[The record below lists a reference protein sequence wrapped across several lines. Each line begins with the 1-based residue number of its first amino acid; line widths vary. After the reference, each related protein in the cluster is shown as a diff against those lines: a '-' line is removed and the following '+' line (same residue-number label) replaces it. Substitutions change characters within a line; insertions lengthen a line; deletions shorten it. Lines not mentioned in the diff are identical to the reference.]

1 MNQDEKQIIKELAY
15 KIVLPTMIL
24 SLACLAL
31 LITCKNKPKPK
42 PAPPSVLDKK
52 IDSIKVSINKDSLII
67 DSLMKLKPKIKMVYK
82 TKYDTIYQQSPDTCQ
97 YYLAQLNNECLK
109 LDSFNNGII
118 TRQEV
123 QLISYSELTGIMQQK
138 AVMQETKRLEDSLA
152 IGTLRRKL
160 KRTRKLAVAGL
171 FGGLIT
177 GALIK

>member
-15 KIVLPTMIL
+15 KIVLPTMIV

-31 LITCKNKPKPK
+31 LMTCKNKPKPK
-42 PAPPSVLDKK
+42 PLPPSVLDKK
-52 IDSIKVSINKDSLII
+52 IDSIKVHINKDSLII
-67 DSLMKLKPKIKMVYK
+67 DSLMKLKPKIVTRYK
-82 TKYDTIYQQSPDTCQ
+82 TKYDTIYKTAPDTCI
-97 YYLAQLNNECLK
+97 YYLEELDHECMV

-118 TRQEV
+118 TRQET
-123 QLISYSELTGIMQQK
+123 QLISYSELVNTMQKK
-138 AVMQETKRLEDSLA
+138 ANIQSLKHIEDSLA
-152 IGTLRRKL
+152 IGTLQRKL

>member
-15 KIVLPTMIL
+15 KIVLPTIIVAM
-24 SLACLAL
+24 ACLAL
-31 LITCKNKPKPK
+31 LITCKNKTKPK

-52 IDSIKVSINKDSLII
+52 IDSIKVSINNDSLII

-82 TKYDTIYQQSPDTCQ
+82 TKYDTIYQQAPDTCQ
-97 YYLAQLNNECLK
+97 YYLTQLNAECLK

-118 TRQEV
+118 TRQET
-123 QLISYSELTGIMQQK
+123 QLISYSELTGIMQEK
-138 AVMQETKRLEDSLA
+138 AVMQDLRHIDDSLV
-152 IGTLRRKL
+152 ISTLQKKL

-177 GALIK
+177 GAVIK